1 MAQGFVLL
9 EGEKLPVHVF
19 LDRQKEFIN
28 DMEIVCHG
36 FQNILDHE
44 IKQSDN
50 FIQNLWLLYKKVTVR
65 YHLSCELSDKI
76 VWKREVQRKLSHI
89 LKSISAM
96 MPEVSKK

>member
-36 FQNILDHE
+36 FHNILDHD
-44 IKQSDN
+44 IKKSEN
-50 FIQNLWLLYKKVTVR
+50 FVNNLELLYKKVSTR
-65 YHLSCELSDKI
+65 YEISCELSDKI
-76 VWKREVQRKLSHI
+76 MGKREVQTKLSDI
-89 LKSISAM
+89 LQNISSM

>member
-1 MAQGFVLL
+1 MTQGYVLL

-50 FIQNLWLLYKKVTVR
+50 FIQNL
-65 YHLSCELSDKI
+65 
-76 VWKREVQRKLSHI
+76 
-89 LKSISAM
+89 
-96 MPEVSKK
+96 